1 MNLFNYLSLAV
12 AAALLGGCSY
22 KSGEFFED
30 LFAENRVVKSEGQ
43 FTGSIPADAKAP
55 IVTDQKKKTQNQID
69 KTLHVYRGKIA
80 TVHFDKDFNLYVYTL
95 IDHITHEPVTFYYD
109 KNIQKNL
116 YSGEYRVKI
125 SGNYLIGY
133 EAVEK
138 SITPEKKPSSAK
150 KQTTPQS
157 STPHKRYKKR
167 KRSSIKVPEEEKIT
181 PL

>member
-12 AAALLGGCSY
+12 IATLLGGCSY
-22 KSGEFFED
+22 KAGEFFED

-43 FTGSIPADAKAP
+43 FTGSIPADVKAP
-55 IVTDQKKKTQNQID
+55 ILTDQKKKTQNQID
-69 KTLHVYRGKIA
+69 KRLHLYRGKIA

-95 IDHITHEPVTFYYD
+95 IDQVTHEPVTFYYD
-109 KNIQKNL
+109 KNIQKNH
-116 YSGEYRVKI
+116 YTGEYRVKI

-133 EAVEK
+133 ETVEK
-138 SITPEKKPSSAK
+138 SVTIEKKPTAAK
-150 KQTTPQS
+150 TETTQPTLS
-157 STPHKRYKKR
+157 PHKRYKKR